1 MVGLCAV
8 SNQPNNQLIVQNYL
22 DIQAIGKL
30 NGTQIGLWVCCNNN
44 KKKKLP
50 PNIGGGHR
58 IVQAFCKVKQPTF
71 SQAMFTICLHMIGK
85 NTLYTRAATSPFQIH
100 KAPLNKNIP
109 LIENSFQNSSSTNLN
124 DLNQDPLCPVR
135 SMQGW
140 QRKRVAQRKIFLFA
154 TL

>member
-58 IVQAFCKVKQPTF
+58 IVQAFCKVKQPT
-71 SQAMFTICLHMIGK
+71 QAMFTICLHMIGK
-85 NTLYTRAATSPFQIH
+85 NTLRLPHRFKYTRHP
-100 KAPLNKNIP
+100 
-109 LIENSFQNSSSTNLN
+109 
-124 DLNQDPLCPVR
+124 
-135 SMQGW
+135 
-140 QRKRVAQRKIFLFA
+140 
-154 TL
+154 

>member
-30 NGTQIGLWVCCNNN
+30 NGTQIGLWVCCNN